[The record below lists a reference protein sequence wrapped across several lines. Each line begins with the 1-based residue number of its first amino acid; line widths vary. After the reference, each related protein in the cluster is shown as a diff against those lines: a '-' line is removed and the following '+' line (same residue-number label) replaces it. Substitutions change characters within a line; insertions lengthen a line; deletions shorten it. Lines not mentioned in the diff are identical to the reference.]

1 MRRVS
6 TRNFNFNFIV
16 HSFNSDLKT
25 YADAQ
30 EFCETE
36 AMNGFRT
43 GRLFEPVRQSQNDMV
58 YAESIRQF
66 GGLQNTWIGVQLE
79 KDFWHYTSSGAT
91 LFWENWRTGQPD
103 NGAHFK
109 CVHLFNGLW
118 YNYDCNYKAFFI
130 CQFVKWTYDDF
141 FPV

>member
-25 YADAQ
+25 YADAE

-36 AMNGFRT
+36 AMNGFTT
-43 GRLFEPVRQSQNDMV
+43 GRLFEPVSKSQNDMV

-66 GGLQNTWIGVQLE
+66 GGLQNAWIGIKREEDVWYY
-79 KDFWHYTSSGAT
+79 KSSGAK
-91 LFWENWRTGQPD
+91 LEFENWHPGQPD
-103 NGAHFK
+103 NGAH
-109 CVHLFNGLW
+109 
-118 YNYDCNYKAFFI
+118 DC
-130 CQFVKWTYDDF
+130 
-141 FPV
+141 